1 VAAAVGRL
9 VAGSCVARIG
19 KVAAVTGES
28 EHFVGRL
35 PLAVH
40 DYGGSGQ
47 DVLLLHGGGRTH
59 HDWDEVAHLLR
70 ADGFRPVAM
79 DLRGHGA
86 SGPGPWSWAAAVAD
100 AQSVAA
106 ALGLRTPVVA
116 GHSLGGMVAAIWATG
131 HDDCPLAVNVDGHG
145 NPTRTDQL
153 LGLSGEFATAALD
166 RLRADLADMS
176 RGLSP
181 ALLQVMREVDA
192 LDLPAVYRRR
202 RCPLL
207 VVSGARTAEFTV
219 LFDEPAASA
228 WRAGRDGMQEQL
240 GALARASA
248 SFTHALLDTG
258 HDAHREDPEGLAR
271 LLTGH
276 PSLRLARP
284 EPR

>member
-1 VAAAVGRL
+1 V
-9 VAGSCVARIG
+9 
-19 KVAAVTGES
+19 
-28 EHFVGRL
+28 HFVGQL

-40 DYGGSGQ
+40 DYGGNGQ
-47 DVLLLHGGGRTH
+47 DVLLMHGGGRTH
-59 HDWDEVAHLLR
+59 HDWDALAHLIR
-70 ADGFRPVAM
+70 EAGFRPVAM

-86 SGPGPWSWAAAVAD
+86 SGPGPWSWDAAVTD
-100 AQSVAA
+100 AESVVA

-116 GHSLGGMVAAIWATG
+116 GHSLGGMVAALWATV

-153 LGLSGEFATAALD
+153 LGLSAEFAVEALA

-176 RGLSP
+176 RGMSP

-192 LDLPAVYRRR
+192 LDLLAVYRRR

-207 VVSGARTAEFTV
+207 VVSGALTAEFAV

-228 WRAGRDGMQEQL
+228 WRAGRDSMQEQL
-240 GALARASA
+240 DALARTSD
-248 SFTHALLDTG
+248 SFTHASLETG

-271 LLTGH
+271 LLACH
-276 PSLRLARP
+276 PALVP
-284 EPR
+284 D